1 MTLLLGL
8 DFGTGGV
15 RAGLYDLHSHK
26 LVHVAE
32 APYATQYPQLGWAE
46 QAPADWWSALG
57 KACRQLMAQAGHPQV
72 AAVCVATTASTVVV
86 AQADGQPL
94 APALL
99 WMDCRAAA
107 ESARTAHVSHPMM
120 N

>member
-26 LVHVAE
+26 LVQVAE

-46 QAPADWWSALG
+46 QAPADWWMALG
-57 KACRQLMAQAGHPQV
+57 KACRQLMAQAGHPRV
-72 AAVCVATTASTVVV
+72 AAVCVATTASTVVA
-86 AQADGQPL
+86 AQVDGQPL
-94 APALL
+94 APAL
-99 WMDCRAAA
+99 
-107 ESARTAHVSHPMM
+107 
-120 N
+120 

>member
-26 LVHVAE
+26 LVQVAE

-46 QAPADWWSALG
+46 QAPAD
-57 KACRQLMAQAGHPQV
+57 
-72 AAVCVATTASTVVV
+72 
-86 AQADGQPL
+86 
-94 APALL
+94 
-99 WMDCRAAA
+99 
-107 ESARTAHVSHPMM
+107 
-120 N
+120 